1 LIVVALIAGIA
12 GCVPAHY
19 TLTISST
26 EGGTVTT
33 PSEGTFT
40 YDEGTVVNL
49 VATPD
54 ADYRFV
60 NWTGDVGTIANVTAA
75 ATNITMSGS
84 YSITARFEL
93 DSGKLFAGGTGTEED
108 PYQIV
113 DWHHLSNIRYILS
126 THYSLMNNLDS
137 TTPGYEELASPTANG
152 GKGWAPIG
160 NFTGTLDGRGYEIR
174 DLFINRPDEADVGL
188 FGYVDEGGVIKDIG
202 VMNIAVTGNS
212 FVGGLVGG
220 NNGTVSNSYSS
231 ATVTGSN
238 LCIGGLVGGNNGTVS
253 NSYSTSSVTGN
264 SFVGGLVGGN
274 NGTVSNSYS
283 TSSVTGNSFV
293 GGLVGVNIYST
304 VSYSTVSNSYACG
317 NVTGTFFVGGLLGGN
332 AGTGNVSNSYSTGNV
347 TGNSSVGGLAGLN
360 LGTVSNSYSTGN
372 VTGDS
377 YVGGLVGRNNEE
389 GTVTNSFWDT
399 QTSGQA
405 TSAGG
410 TGKTTLEMKDF
421 DTFDGVGWDII
432 LIGSYAGETWY
443 IDDGNDYP
451 RLGWQL

>member
-1 LIVVALIAGIA
+1 VARVSIFLIIVALIAGIV
-12 GCVPAHY
+12 GCGQVTPPTRY
-19 TLTISST
+19 NLTMTVAPGDS
-26 EGGTVTT
+26 GTATDLT
-33 PSEGTFT
+33 NASP
-40 YDEGTVVNL
+40 YAEGTVVSIKA
-49 VATPD
+49 VANQG
-54 ADYRFV
+54 YQFV
-60 NWTGDVGTIANVTAA
+60 NWTAPAGTFGNAIAVTTIFTMPTQNVTV
-75 ATNITMSGS
+75 
-84 YSITARFEL
+84 TAN
-93 DSGKLFAGGTGTEED
+93 FAIE
-108 PYQIV
+108 IW
-113 DWHHLSNIRYILS
+113 DWYDLYAIKDNLGCTYL
-126 THYSLMNNLDS
+126 LMCNLDS

-212 FVGGLVGG
+212 FV
-220 NNGTVSNSYSS
+220 
-231 ATVTGSN
+231 
-238 LCIGGLVGGNNGTVS
+238 GGLVGGNNGTVS

-347 TGNSSVGGLAGLN
+347 TG
-360 LGTVSNSYSTGN
+360 
-372 VTGDS
+372 DS

-451 RLGWQL
+451 RLGWQHP